1 MIRRRRNADRAQIV
15 RIGDREFLTRGLDQS
30 FWTDAFHNSMSVSW
44 PVFFGSFGLYFLAMN
59 VIFATLF
66 WLGGDCIANA
76 RPGSIVDLFFFSI
89 ETLATVGYGDMHPQN
104 AYGHSVA
111 TLEIF
116 TGMSTLA
123 VFTGLIFARFSR
135 PRARVIFA
143 DVVTMAPHD
152 GQDMLMARFVNGRRS
167 SVNAA
172 RGEVWLVYNDDTAEG
187 VGYRRFKQLHLL
199 QARNPI
205 FAFSWTLFH
214 VVDDNSPLFGLG
226 PEQLEAMDAFFVVI
240 FDGLDDVSG
249 QTINVRKGYS
259 WRDIRFGEI
268 FADILTSREDG
279 APQIDYRQLS
289 ITEPLEENGR
299 THKKTAD

>member
-1 MIRRRRNADRAQIV
+1 MIRRRHRHNADRAQIV

-44 PVFFGSFGLYFLAMN
+44 PAFFGGFGLYFLVMN

-76 RPGSIVDLFFFSI
+76 RQDSIVDLFFFSI

-135 PRARVIFA
+135 PRARVSFA
-143 DVVTMAPHD
+143 EVMTLSPHE
-152 GQDMLMARFVNGRRS
+152 GRNMLMARFVNARRS

-172 RGEVWLVYNDDTAEG
+172 RAEIWFTYTDDTAEG
-187 VGYRRFKQLHLL
+187 VGYRRFKQLSLL
-199 QARNPI
+199 HPRNPI

-214 VVDDNSPLFGLG
+214 PIDEKSPLFGRCH
-226 PEQLEAMDAFFVVI
+226 EQLETMDAYFVVI

-259 WRDIRFGEI
+259 WRDIRFGEV
-268 FADILTSREDG
+268 FADILTSSENG
-279 APQIDYRQLS
+279 VPQIDYRQLS
-289 ITEPLEENGR
+289 VTEALDES
-299 THKKTAD
+299 